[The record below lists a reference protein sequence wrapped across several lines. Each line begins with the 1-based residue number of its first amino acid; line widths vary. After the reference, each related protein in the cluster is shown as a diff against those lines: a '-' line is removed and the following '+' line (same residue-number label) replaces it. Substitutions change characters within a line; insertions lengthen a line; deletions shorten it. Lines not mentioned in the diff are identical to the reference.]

1 VKLVDFDRLAP
12 DAARDALLA
21 CCADPRWADALV
33 AARPFGTLDALLHAA
48 GDEWSRADEDERLAA
63 FAAHPRIG
71 DIAHLRQRFVG
82 TARTEQGQVLA
93 ADEAVL
99 ARLQRLNDDYFERFG
114 FIFIIC
120 ATGRSAADML
130 AAIEARID
138 NPRATE
144 LDTAAHE
151 QGLIMALRL
160 RRLLDEDKSQ

>member
-1 VKLVDFDRLAP
+1 MTLADFDRLAP

-33 AARPFGTLDALLHAA
+33 AARPFETLDALLRAA
-48 GDEWSRADEDERLAA
+48 EDEWAHADETERLAA

-71 DIAHLRQRFVG
+71 DVAHLRERFAG
-82 TARTEQGQVLA
+82 TARTEQGQVLG
-93 ADEAVL
+93 ADEDV
-99 ARLQRLNDDYFERFG
+99 LQRLKLLNDAYFERFG

-120 ATGRSAADML
+120 ASGRSAAEML

-144 LDTAAHE
+144 LDNAARE
-151 QGLIMALRL
+151 QGRILALRL
-160 RRLLDEDKSQ
+160 RRLFDEDSSP